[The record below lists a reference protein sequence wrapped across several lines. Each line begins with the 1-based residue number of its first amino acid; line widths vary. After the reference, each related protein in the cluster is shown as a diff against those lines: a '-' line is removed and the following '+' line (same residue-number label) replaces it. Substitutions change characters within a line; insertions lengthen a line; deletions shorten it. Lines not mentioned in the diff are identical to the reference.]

1 MYRIT
6 QYFVVLSV
14 YNENNKMSIGE
25 FEPMGLIFIL
35 GILIFRVF
43 QKISTKAISKRIPS
57 DMAGLASFNAISM
70 GMSALFAGLLLLATF
85 SFGEFAALPTLGWL
99 IACATGLAICTSS
112 VCSLLAMRG
121 SSILLDSL
129 FSMAGLLV
137 PTVSGIF
144 ILSQSVVPMQWMGM
158 VLLFGSAF
166 LLASSSK
173 KTNGKIT
180 VKTMLLLFGSMLAN
194 GCTMLLQ
201 VLFKTYV
208 PTGSVL
214 VYSFLQ
220 FAIVSLFLFA
230 VAFILSRKEKKK
242 WYVPDKKLLAFT
254 AISAGAL
261 FGISQ
266 LSTMASEIIPVAV
279 LFPVSDG
286 GGMIISALVADL
298 IYKEKIN
305 AKSFLGIIIGIAGL
319 IFMKLFAQ

>member
-1 MYRIT
+1 MT
-6 QYFVVLSV
+6 
-14 YNENNKMSIGE
+14 
-25 FEPMGLIFIL
+25 GL
-35 GILIFRVF
+35 V
-43 QKISTKAISKRIPS
+43 
-57 DMAGLASFNAISM
+57 SFNAISM

-85 SFGEFAALPTLGWL
+85 SFQDFATLSLLGWL
-99 IACATGLAICTSS
+99 IACATGVTICIAS

-144 ILSQSVVPMQWMGM
+144 ILSQTVVPLQWMGM

-173 KTNGKIT
+173 KTNGRIT
-180 VKTMLLLFGSMLAN
+180 AKTMVLLFGSMLAN
-194 GCTMLLQ
+194 GSTMLLQ

-220 FAIVSLFLFA
+220 FAIVAVFLFMA
-230 VAFILSRKEKKK
+230 ALILSRKEKQKL
-242 WYVPDKKLLAFT
+242 YVPDKKLMAFT
-254 AISAGAL
+254 AVSAGAL

-266 LSTMASEIIPVAV
+266 LSTMASAVVPVAV
-279 LFPVSDG
+279 LFPISDG

-305 AKSFLGIIIGIAGL
+305 LKSSLGIIIGITGL
-319 IFMKLFAQ
+319 ILMKLFAQ

>member
-1 MYRIT
+1 MMEI
-6 QYFVVLSV
+6 L
-14 YNENNKMSIGE
+14 
-25 FEPMGLIFIL
+25 FIA
-35 GILIFRVF
+35 GILFFRVF

-70 GMSALFAGLLLLATF
+70 GMSSLFAGLLLLVTF
-85 SFGEFAALPTLGWL
+85 SIKDFVTLPPLGWL
-99 IACATGLAICTSS
+99 IACATGTMICISS

-121 SSILLDSL
+121 SSILLNSL

-137 PTVSGIF
+137 PTISGIF
-144 ILSQSVVPMQWMGM
+144 ILSQTVVPLQWMGM

-173 KTNGKIT
+173 KTNGRIT
-180 VKTMLLLFGSMLAN
+180 PKTMLLLFGSMLAN

-220 FAIVSLFLFA
+220 FAIVAAVLFMLA
-230 VAFILSRKEKKK
+230 LILSRKEKRKLF
-242 WYVPDKKLLAFT
+242 VPDKKLMGFT
-254 AISAGAL
+254 VVSAGAL

-266 LSTMASEIIPVAV
+266 LSTMASEIVPVAV
-279 LFPVSDG
+279 LFPISDG

-305 AKSFLGIIIGIAGL
+305 LKSFLGIIIGIAGL

>member
-1 MYRIT
+1 MEL
-6 QYFVVLSV
+6 V
-14 YNENNKMSIGE
+14 
-25 FEPMGLIFIL
+25 FIL
-35 GILIFRVF
+35 GILLLRVF
-43 QKISTKAISKRIPS
+43 QKISTKAISKRIPN
-57 DMAGLASFNAISM
+57 DMTGLASFNAISM
-70 GMSALFAGLLLLATF
+70 GISALFAGLLLLFTF
-85 SFGEFAALPTLGWL
+85 SLGDFATLPPLGWL
-99 IACATGLAICTSS
+99 IACATGIAICLSS

-121 SSILLDSL
+121 SSILLNSL

-137 PTVSGIF
+137 PTISGIF
-144 ILSQSVVPMQWMGM
+144 ILNQAVVPLQWMGM
-158 VLLFGSAF
+158 LLLFGAAL

-173 KTNGKIT
+173 KTNGRIT
-180 VKTMLLLFGSMLAN
+180 PKTLILLFGSMLAN

-220 FAIVSLFLFA
+220 FAIVAVVLFML
-230 VAFILSRKEKKK
+230 AFILSKKEKQKL
-242 WYVPDKKLLAFT
+242 YVPDKKLMAFT
-254 AISAGAL
+254 AVSAGAL

-266 LSTMASEIIPVAV
+266 LSTMASEIVPVAV
-279 LFPVSDG
+279 LFPISDG

-305 AKSFLGIIIGIAGL
+305 LKSFLGIVIGIAGL

>member
-1 MYRIT
+1 M
-6 QYFVVLSV
+6 
-14 YNENNKMSIGE
+14 GE
-25 FEPMGLIFIL
+25 FESMELVFIL
-35 GILIFRVF
+35 GILLLRVF

-57 DMAGLASFNAISM
+57 DMTGLASFNAVSM
-70 GMSALFAGLLLLATF
+70 GLSALFAGLLLLFTLSLGDFAT
-85 SFGEFAALPTLGWL
+85 LPPLGWL
-99 IACATGLAICTSS
+99 IACATGATICISS

-137 PTVSGIF
+137 PTISGIF
-144 ILSQSVVPMQWMGM
+144 ILSQTVVPLQWMGM
-158 VLLFGSAF
+158 VLLFGSAL

-180 VKTMLLLFGSMLAN
+180 GKTLVLLFGSMLAN
-194 GCTMLLQ
+194 GSTMLLQ
-201 VLFKTYV
+201 VLFKAYV

-220 FAIVSLFLFA
+220 FAVVAVFLFVIA
-230 VAFILSRKEKKK
+230 LILSKKEQQKM
-242 WYVPDKKLLAFT
+242 YIPDKKLTVFT
-254 AISAGAL
+254 AVSAGAL

-266 LSTMASEIIPVAV
+266 LSTMASAIVPVAV

-305 AKSFLGIIIGIAGL
+305 IKSFFGIVIGIAGL